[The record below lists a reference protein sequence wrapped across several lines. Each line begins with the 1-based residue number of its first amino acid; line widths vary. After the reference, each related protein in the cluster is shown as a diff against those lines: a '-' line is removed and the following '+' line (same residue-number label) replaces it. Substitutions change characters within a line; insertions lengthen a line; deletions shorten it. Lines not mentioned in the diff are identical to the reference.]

1 MVYNPEGYRT
11 FKQVLIPFEMED
23 GMRVEEI
30 LAELES
36 PDVDAQRA
44 EELNGE
50 LDTLYAKLEP
60 TAEEVLDR
68 VAEGVDFDSLIAE
81 YGDDPEYELESVQRD
96 GYYISAAST
105 TYDPAVKEA
114 ALALASPGDVSQEPV
129 RTAEGLHVLYFSAEV
144 PAGPVPLEDVRAALE
159 AEARESLRD
168 EAYETQLAQWVE
180 EAGVTYHR
188 EALENNA

>member
-1 MVYNPEGYRT
+1 
-11 FKQVLIPFEMED
+11 
-23 GMRVEEI
+23 MRVEEI

-96 GYYISAAST
+96 GYY
-105 TYDPAVKEA
+105 
-114 ALALASPGDVSQEPV
+114 L
-129 RTAEGLHVLYFSAEV
+129 
-144 PAGPVPLEDVRAALE
+144 
-159 AEARESLRD
+159 SLI
-168 EAYETQLAQWVE
+168 
-180 EAGVTYHR
+180 HI
-188 EALENNA
+188 